1 VSKRGEGL
9 LRALSLYLLAVLPLF
24 EVGCAHGPPPGPQIP
39 KPIARSSDPCAPYLR
54 TPASVRS
61 LSGAVKGAK
70 RPALV
75 VTDQPLTAPDAT
87 NLYDAISVLAFDA
100 AGKDPQRQ
108 ACAVLTAMKGAA
120 PPGVALDVWADGIAG
135 LIVRQALEHI
145 ERPSGPVGHVI
156 FIDTP
161 HRGRSSAGWPDWAAP
176 GAIPEYAV
184 TGSEFLTRLNASTT
198 RNNIPYVNLARGPP
212 GLPRSA
218 VMQLP
223 RAALHLVLDSP
234 TPAPL
239 WAVLRAPVIA
249 VRQTGPDGPPPRDLP
264 EGPSYRERHAAQ
276 YGPQKSTT
284 TLPDLQSLLF
294 AAAVPPESDK
304 FWIESP
310 TARSGRM
317 ADPLSVMTDAV
328 SIGYDPRSRDLII
341 TGYVDYFRDPLR
353 TDFFYAALRAYRT
366 SVPAISIDPRRATDP
381 PNQAPVR
388 YEGGVNGTLLG
399 GVMFEAD
406 RAMKTLG
413 LGQDNVSS
421 VPVSSGAPGYRSL
434 MDTSGSG
441 TGVQTVWRFWFEPVR
456 WHARESS
463 PLAAL
468 IDTRLRVNTQ
478 LMSPGVAPSGAA
490 TGFAR
495 GLTTEFAKYA
505 QEQPSLDQLDQAA
518 AVAAMARWTYE
529 ANLDSTPLTFGGLGT
544 PRLTPTVQVRTE
556 HDAGLYRITQIM
568 EGGAVMGQR
577 LRHVRDENGKGGA
590 LLAYAVQARPP
601 NAVAP
606 WTFNDGQ
613 DNYVAVALP
622 AVLRDA
628 GIGVGYSNPRDD
640 LLAAAYPSDEFINQ
654 HFPFSQPSI
663 TTATVNDV
671 NDPPVL
677 TLGGLAFGTEQGR
690 AIFNNTELRI
700 TKWTPTEVVVVLPA
714 TSASGRLVLKRG
726 SEESNAVDLTV
737 ITSYR
742 PPPGIS
748 IQNNTS
754 FGLAVTIQPT
764 GEGTRLQVDLA
775 PGESRRVRVLPGA
788 YRILAAPRG
797 NLVIA
802 NDATEAR
809 DFVRGGEYTLTYQSN
824 TFSLGHL
831 TVNNLTGAPLTLA
844 VGGRSVSVPSGRM
857 VVEVPFGNLSIS
869 VTTRC
874 GTAQE
879 FVTISPTQ
887 SGELTYECRIV
898 R

>member
-1 VSKRGEGL
+1 
-9 LRALSLYLLAVLPLF
+9 
-24 EVGCAHGPPPGPQIP
+24 
-39 KPIARSSDPCAPYLR
+39 
-54 TPASVRS
+54 
-61 LSGAVKGAK
+61 
-70 RPALV
+70 
-75 VTDQPLTAPDAT
+75 
-87 NLYDAISVLAFDA
+87 
-100 AGKDPQRQ
+100 
-108 ACAVLTAMKGAA
+108 AVLTAMKGAA

-135 LIVRQALEHI
+135 LIVRQALERI

-249 VRQTGPDGPPPRDLP
+249 VRQTGPEGPPPRDLP

-276 YGPQKSTT
+276 YGPKKSTT
-284 TLPDLQSLLF
+284 TLPDLQSLLS

-304 FWIESP
+304 FWIEAP

-413 LGQDNVSS
+413 LSKDNVSS
-421 VPVSSGAPGYRSL
+421 VPVSYGAPGYRSL

-529 ANLDSTPLTFGGLGT
+529 ANLDSTPLSFGGLGRRALRRPFKSGPNT
-544 PRLTPTVQVRTE
+544 MQACTGLRKSWRVARSWASACATSGTKTARGARFSRMPSRPALRMRSRHGLSMMARTITLLSRSLRCCVTLASALGTPTPAMICLRQHIPPMSSSTSTSPSRNPRL
-556 HDAGLYRITQIM
+556 
-568 EGGAVMGQR
+568 R
-577 LRHVRDENGKGGA
+577 LR
-590 LLAYAVQARPP
+590 P
-601 NAVAP
+601 
-606 WTFNDGQ
+606 
-613 DNYVAVALP
+613 
-622 AVLRDA
+622 
-628 GIGVGYSNPRDD
+628 
-640 LLAAAYPSDEFINQ
+640 
-654 HFPFSQPSI
+654 
-663 TTATVNDV
+663 
-671 NDPPVL
+671 
-677 TLGGLAFGTEQGR
+677 
-690 AIFNNTELRI
+690 
-700 TKWTPTEVVVVLPA
+700 
-714 TSASGRLVLKRG
+714 
-726 SEESNAVDLTV
+726 
-737 ITSYR
+737 
-742 PPPGIS
+742 
-748 IQNNTS
+748 
-754 FGLAVTIQPT
+754 
-764 GEGTRLQVDLA
+764 
-775 PGESRRVRVLPGA
+775 
-788 YRILAAPRG
+788 
-797 NLVIA
+797 
-802 NDATEAR
+802 
-809 DFVRGGEYTLTYQSN
+809 
-824 TFSLGHL
+824 
-831 TVNNLTGAPLTLA
+831 
-844 VGGRSVSVPSGRM
+844 
-857 VVEVPFGNLSIS
+857 
-869 VTTRC
+869 
-874 GTAQE
+874 
-879 FVTISPTQ
+879 
-887 SGELTYECRIV
+887 
-898 R
+898 